1 LTSEDPY
8 LQSQNQAGDLRHPQT
23 SSDILRHQT
32 RLPEVPAPFP
42 GVKKAAATEETAPKR
57 PKAAPPKAS
66 KASKASSESS
76 DESGKD
82 AKDGQKDDAADAADA
97 VEVKD
102 AETLWKVNIEAVY
115 RRKNP

>member
-1 LTSEDPY
+1 M
-8 LQSQNQAGDLRHPQT
+8 
-23 SSDILRHQT
+23 
-32 RLPEVPAPFP
+32 
-42 GVKKAAATEETAPKR
+42 ATQEPAPKR
-57 PKAAPPKAS
+57 PKAATKAS

-82 AKDGQKDDAADAADA
+82 ANGQDAAADA